1 MAIHVKELVIRAN
14 VGMDAQDQTSSE
26 AAQRSQPESSE
37 KLVKQ
42 AVSEVMRMMKDKK
55 NR

>member
-14 VGMDAQDQTSSE
+14 VGMDSKGQSSP
-26 AAQRSQPESSE
+26 ASTQNSNPEDSE
-37 KLVKQ
+37 TLVKQ
-42 AVSEVMRMMKDKK
+42 AVAEVMRIMKDKK